1 MDAKNVPMFVSQS
14 INQTT
19 MQATYIRISTAGQN
33 TSIQENKAIGEQYT
47 DKVQGTIPFS
57 ERIQGGRL
65 IGDIITGKVKHVYVS
80 RIDRLGRNADDIQDT
95 IKVFKKYKC
104 QLTITSMGN
113 MNLFDEGK
121 ESFTF
126 KMMVAMYSQIAEQQ
140 REEIKEKTAEGIALA
155 KEKGI
160 YTGRKAGTAES
171 NDKFLAKHANIIN
184 CLKSGMSLQ
193 KTADTLNVSKTT
205 VVKVKK
211 LLQLN

>member
-1 MDAKNVPMFVSQS
+1 ME
-14 INQTT
+14 
-19 MQATYIRISTAGQN
+19 ATYIRISTAGQN

-65 IGDIITGKVKHVYVS
+65 LGDIVTGKVKRVYVS

-160 YTGRKAGTAES
+160 YTGRKSGTTES
-171 NDKFLAKHANIIN
+171 NDKFIAKQKNQKIIT
-184 CLKSGMSLQ
+184 CLESGMSLQ
-193 KTADTLNVSKTT
+193 KTAETIGVSKTT

-211 LLQLN
+211 LLNL